1 MLSQLELLAEVDA
14 LTAELLAWADRAPD
28 WPAARQCQALMRRL
42 AQRSNSMR
50 IRLDAPLVV
59 ATLGGTG
66 TGKSSLVNALVGSEV
81 TTAGHLRPT
90 TRKPVLICHPRIT
103 PEQLEIDRDKV
114 ELVERDLPALTDL
127 VLLDC
132 PDPDSAEDATPGS
145 NLAMLRDLLPHCDVL
160 LVTATQQKY
169 DSARVAQELVAA
181 APGTR
186 LVFVQTHA
194 DSDEDIRDDWRRVLT
209 ADFAAGQ
216 MFFVDSLSALADAR
230 AGIQPRGEFG
240 RLVDF
245 LTRELAGAAAKRI
258 RRANFLDL
266 VENTLTTCR
275 EQVDAAMPAI
285 EQLEAG
291 LTAQRQRLAQRLS
304 GQMRSEL
311 LTSRRPW
318 ENRLLGE
325 VASAWG
331 FSPFSCLLRM
341 YQGLGGLLSGAALWR
356 ARNPAQMALWGV
368 WEAGRRWHAGRQT
381 RQADN
386 AASRAVTF
394 SWEETELRTAAM
406 IVEGY
411 AAEACLKRDETQ
423 LAVVER
429 EAAQAGANFVR
440 QAAADVQTLLGR
452 LARRHTG
459 WFTRWRYEI
468 LLLAM
473 LGLLLY
479 RFGKNFFYDSWLA
492 VEFGLANQPH
502 PPLGTDFLVSA
513 AVVLLAWCGLLL
525 WMFTSR
531 LRRGL
536 SAAIDELA
544 DGWNSPRVA
553 ASLFANLE
561 SQCRQIKHFREDL
574 ERLQATTASLQN
586 RLAEPE
592 PKLGHRIV

>member
-1 MLSQLELLAEVDA
+1 MFSHLELLAEVDA
-14 LTAELLAWADRAPD
+14 LTAELLAWADQAPD
-28 WPAARQCQALMRRL
+28 WPAARQSQALVRRL

-50 IRLDAPLVV
+50 IRLEAPLVV

-103 PEQLEIDRDKV
+103 PAQLEIDRDKV
-114 ELVERDLPALTDL
+114 ELVQRDLPALNDL

-132 PDPDSAEDATPGS
+132 PDPDSTEDASPGS

-169 DSARVAQELVAA
+169 DSARVVQELVSA

-194 DSDEDIRDDWRRVLT
+194 DSDEDIREDWRRVLA
-209 ADFAAGQ
+209 ADFSTGQ
-216 MFFVDSLSALADAR
+216 MFFVDSLAALADAR
-230 AGIQPRGEFG
+230 AGLQPRGEFG

-266 VENTLTTCR
+266 VESTLASCR
-275 EQVDAAMPAI
+275 EQVDAGLPAI

-291 LTAQRQRLAQRLS
+291 LMVQRQRLAQRLS

-368 WEAGRRWHAGRQT
+368 WETGRRWHRGRQT
-381 RQADN
+381 RQADS

-394 SWEETELRTAAM
+394 SWEEAELRTAAM

-411 AAEACLKRDETQ
+411 ATEAGLKRDETQ
-423 LAVVER
+423 PAVVER
-429 EAAQAGANFVR
+429 EAAQAGATFVR
-440 QAAADVQTLLGR
+440 QAAADVQTLLSR

-459 WFTRWRYEI
+459 WFTRWRYEL

-473 LGLLLY
+473 LGVLLY

-492 VEFGLANQPH
+492 VELGFANVPH
-502 PPLGTDFLVSA
+502 EPLGTDFLVSA
-513 AVVLLAWCGLLL
+513 GVVLLAWCGLLL
-525 WMFTSR
+525 WAFTLR

-536 SAAIDELA
+536 ATAIDALA
-544 DGWNSPRVA
+544 EQWNSPRVA
-553 ASLFANLE
+553 ASLFAGFEN
-561 SQCRQIKHFREDL
+561 QCRQIKHFREDL
-574 ERLQATTASLQN
+574 ERLQTTTAGLQK

-592 PKLGHRIV
+592 PRLGHRII